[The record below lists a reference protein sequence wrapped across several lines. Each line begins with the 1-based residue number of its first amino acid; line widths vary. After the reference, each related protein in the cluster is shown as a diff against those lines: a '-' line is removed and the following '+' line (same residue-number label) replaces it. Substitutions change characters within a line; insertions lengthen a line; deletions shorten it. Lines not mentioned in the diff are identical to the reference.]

1 VTLGWDASSGN
12 VAGYRLYYGPTSGV
26 YTNSIDVGNT
36 TSNKVSGLANG
47 STYFFAVTAYT
58 IAGVESPYSN
68 EINYTPGAPGVRIRL
83 NSPNQPTITV
93 SGLAGHTYEILATQ
107 NLTSW
112 TVIGTTTLG
121 LSGSFDFTDTNA
133 VYFPAR
139 FYRTREKP

>member
-1 VTLGWDASSGN
+1 MTLGWDANSGN
-12 VAGYRLYYGPTSGV
+12 VAGYRLYYGPTSRI

-36 TSNKVSGLANG
+36 TSNKVSGLVNG

-58 IAGVESPYSN
+58 TAGVESAYSN

-83 NSPNQPTITV
+83 NSPNQATITV

-107 NLTSW
+107 DLTSW

-121 LSGSFDFTDTNA
+121 SSGSFDFTDTNA
-133 VYFPAR
+133 GYFPAR